1 MEDKERQYNQSQVQ
15 EIEEKVFRFIKQ
27 KGLIG
32 SHQTVIVAVSGG
44 ADSIALLHFLHGQ
57 RKVWGIQVV
66 GAHLDHC
73 LRGTASSEDRNLV
86 MTYCKSAGIPLFS
99 KACNVQQ
106 WADNSEDHNLEGA
119 ARAVRYDFLYEVAD
133 MYDGAVI
140 ATAHHL
146 DDQAET
152 ILMHLLRGSGMQG
165 LGGMQAKNNRIIRP
179 FLAVTKEEILAYCRA
194 YGLAYCTDESNFDT
208 VYLRNYIRWQLM
220 PLCRQCNPQL
230 AIALGH
236 LGEICEAENAY
247 LVQETAVA
255 YREVTPKINAE
266 QGVFSVQPFMELSV
280 ALQRRVLQYFFRM
293 FQGGGDKIA
302 NSNHSLSVNRLS
314 FEMVEAIRSLVAG
327 EQITL
332 PGDVL
337 CRREERQFVFSYL
350 RRNTNQERIATEE
363 NFCYPLKEIE
373 EPVTLTFSEVG
384 HHVEI
389 RPGCLEVAS
398 GRDILILERNRIFLP
413 EYIGRD
419 MVLRNRRD
427 GDIFSPKGMA
437 GTMKLKKYFINEKI
451 PSHLRDCLPLLA
463 AGKEIFWVIPKRYG
477 NRCVEM
483 GEANRKETALGW
495 YLTVEKC

>member
-1 MEDKERQYNQSQVQ
+1 MEDKSRQKNAVPVQ
-15 EIEEKVFRFIKQ
+15 KIKEKIGNFIKQ
-27 KGLIG
+27 KRLLA
-32 SHQTVIVAVSGG
+32 SHGTVIVAVSGG
-44 ADSIALLHFLHGQ
+44 ADSMALLHFLHEQG
-57 RKVWGIQVV
+57 KAWGIQVV

-73 LRGTASSEDRNLV
+73 LRGTASTADRNLV
-86 MTYCKSAGIPLFS
+86 IAYCKEAGIPLFS
-99 KACNVQQ
+99 KACRVQQ
-106 WADNSEDHNLEGA
+106 LADDSEDHNLESA
-119 ARAVRYDFLYEVAD
+119 ARAARYDFLSEVAGL
-133 MYDGAVI
+133 YDDAVI

-208 VYLRNYIRWQLM
+208 AYLRNYIRWQLM
-220 PLCRQCNPQL
+220 PLCRQCNPQVT
-230 AIALGH
+230 AVLGQ
-236 LGEICEAENAY
+236 LGEICEAENEY
-247 LVQETAVA
+247 LVQETAAA
-255 YREVTPKINAE
+255 YGKVMPRIGVE
-266 QGVFSVQPFMELSV
+266 QGVFSVQPFMNLSV

-302 NSNHSLSVNRLS
+302 NSNHHLPVNHLS
-314 FEMVEAIRSLVAG
+314 FEMVEVIRSLVAG

-337 CRREERQFVFSYL
+337 CCREERQFVFSYL
-350 RRNTNQERIATEE
+350 RRHRNRESMAAEK

-373 EPVTLTFSEVG
+373 EPVTLTFPGIG
-384 HHVEI
+384 HRVEI
-389 RPGCLEVAS
+389 RPGCQETDS
-398 GRDILILERNRIFLP
+398 EKDILILGENRIFLP
-413 EYIGRD
+413 ENLGRE

-437 GTMKLKKYFINEKI
+437 GTMKLKKYFINEKV
-451 PSHLRDCLPLLA
+451 SNDLRNSIPLLA
-463 AGKEIFWVIPKRYG
+463 AGKEIFWVIPRRYG

-483 GEANRKETALGW
+483 GEANRKGTARGW
-495 YLTVEKC
+495 YLTVKE